1 MSQEQSYFETENAVQ
16 TPAEKEFLQSYE
28 LRGWELSPR
37 IYKILGVSALA
48 NLLFFGVAAQ
58 TSLLTMKGCES
69 PFVGRVCQVLDTVYV
84 GAVLFGTDREFVDAA
99 YERID
104 LGEADITFVDVTG
117 QTGPLE
123 YPEGYFQI
131 ANPEQFA
138 AMQAANQNPTFGFN
152 PTTPIY
158 TPPPAPP
165 VGGGVLSRAPRL
177 PKANPN
183 AVKGDEPDL
192 PFTVE
197 DETADANAGRGGN
210 KPPLGNANTNG
221 QVANA
226 NTNPQPVNPNDPL
239 ALPEMINRRPL
250 VDLGNFINDERA
262 KNQLDLQSEFELS
275 ARGKLDKNGRLDPK
289 NFRYIKAS
297 GEDERMINV
306 VKASIEAVNVAGYLQ
321 YLRDLTGKDL
331 FLDLSQNE
339 TDISAVIQS
348 EVETES
354 RAKAIKSTLELGISI
369 AKNRKLAENADQ
381 NDKDDLVV
389 LEGAK
394 VEVEGKRVIIR
405 FVVPKEIA
413 HPMIERKL
421 AEQANEAKKPNGNA
435 GMRPADKTA
444 AK

>member
-1 MSQEQSYFETENAVQ
+1 MSQEQSYIGTENAVQ
-16 TPAEKEFLQSYE
+16 TPAGKEFLQNYE
-28 LRGWELSPR
+28 LRGWQLSPR
-37 IYKILGVSALA
+37 IYKILGVSVLA
-48 NLLFFGVAAQ
+48 NLLFFGVAGQ

-84 GAVLFGTDREFVDAA
+84 GAVLFGTDREFVDAS

-117 QTGPLE
+117 QTGPID

-138 AMQAANQNPTFGFN
+138 AMQAANENPTFGFN
-152 PTTPIY
+152 PTTPVY
-158 TPPPAPP
+158 TPPPP

-183 AVKGDEPDL
+183 AVKGDDL
-192 PFTVE
+192 DSPFKVE
-197 DETADANAGRGGN
+197 DEVAGTDPTRGGN
-210 KPPLGNANTNG
+210 TPPLGNANTNG

-226 NTNPQPVNPNDPL
+226 NTNPQPVNPTDPL

-250 VDLGNFINDERA
+250 VDLSNMINDERA

-297 GEDERMINV
+297 GEDERMINI

-381 NDKDDLVV
+381 NDKDDLVL

-405 FVVPKEIA
+405 FVVPKDVA

-435 GMRPADKTA
+435 GMRPADRTA

>member
-1 MSQEQSYFETENAVQ
+1 M
-16 TPAEKEFLQSYE
+16 
-28 LRGWELSPR
+28 
-37 IYKILGVSALA
+37 
-48 NLLFFGVAAQ
+48 
-58 TSLLTMKGCES
+58 
-69 PFVGRVCQVLDTVYV
+69 
-84 GAVLFGTDREFVDAA
+84 
-99 YERID
+99 
-104 LGEADITFVDVTG
+104 
-117 QTGPLE
+117 
-123 YPEGYFQI
+123 
-131 ANPEQFA
+131 
-138 AMQAANQNPTFGFN
+138 
-152 PTTPIY
+152 
-158 TPPPAPP
+158 
-165 VGGGVLSRAPRL
+165 

-183 AVKGDEPDL
+183 AVKGDDL
-192 PFTVE
+192 DSPFKIE
-197 DETADANAGRGGN
+197 DETADAGDDKGGN
-210 KPPLGNANTNG
+210 KPPLGNTNTNG

-226 NTNPQPVNPNDPL
+226 NTNPQPVNPTDPL

-250 VDLGNFINDERA
+250 VDLSNMINDERA

-297 GEDERMINV
+297 GEDERMINI

-381 NDKDDLVV
+381 NDKDDLVL

-405 FVVPKEIA
+405 FVVPKDVA